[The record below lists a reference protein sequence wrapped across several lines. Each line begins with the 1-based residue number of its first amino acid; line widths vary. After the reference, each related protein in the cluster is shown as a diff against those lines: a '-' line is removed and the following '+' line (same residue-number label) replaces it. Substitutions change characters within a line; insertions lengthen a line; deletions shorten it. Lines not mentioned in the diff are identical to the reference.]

1 MKKILIIVIAGILL
15 LGFAARLYKFD
26 NPVADWHSWR
36 QADTSSVSR
45 NFVNNGVNLLFPTYQ
60 DLSNVPS
67 GRDNPQGY
75 RFVEFPIYNL
85 VQAETYKYIG
95 ILTLEEW
102 GRMVTIII
110 SLASSFLIFLIVKR
124 HQNQLSALIAMF
136 FFTFLPY
143 SIYYG
148 RTILPDPSM
157 IAAILA
163 SIYFFDLWLEK
174 PKKYLLFGLSLLF
187 TAIALLIKPFAAFFT
202 LPMIYL
208 ALDKYGN
215 DFYKKWQLWVFGIL
229 SLMPLIAWRVWMS
242 AHPEGIPASG
252 WLFNYGNIRFKGAY
266 FYWVF
271 GERIAKLISGYFGVS
286 LLVLGLITKFKSNKS
301 FWFFTSFLVSSLLYM
316 VVVATGNVQHDYYQI
331 LIVPTLCIFMGL
343 GGDFLINHTKD
354 YANKYLGIFLFF
366 VITGFTLFF
375 GWYWIRDYYNINNP
389 SILVA
394 GEAVD
399 RLTPKDAKVI
409 ANYEGDTSFL
419 YQTKRSGWASYE
431 TGLPEMVTLGADYLV
446 NVNPTPHDFEYAKNY
461 KIVDQTSQY
470 VIFDLHKS
478 P

>member
-1 MKKILIIVIAGILL
+1 
-15 LGFAARLYKFD
+15 
-26 NPVADWHSWR
+26 
-36 QADTSSVSR
+36 
-45 NFVNNGVNLLFPTYQ
+45 
-60 DLSNVPS
+60 
-67 GRDNPQGY
+67 
-75 RFVEFPIYNL
+75 
-85 VQAETYKYIG
+85 
-95 ILTLEEW
+95 
-102 GRMVTIII
+102 
-110 SLASSFLIFLIVKR
+110 
-124 HQNQLSALIAMF
+124 
-136 FFTFLPY
+136 
-143 SIYYG
+143 
-148 RTILPDPSM
+148 
-157 IAAILA
+157 
-163 SIYFFDLWLEK
+163 
-174 PKKYLLFGLSLLF
+174 
-187 TAIALLIKPFAAFFT
+187 
-202 LPMIYL
+202 
-208 ALDKYGN
+208 
-215 DFYKKWQLWVFGIL
+215 
-229 SLMPLIAWRVWMS
+229 
-242 AHPEGIPASG
+242 
-252 WLFNYGNIRFKGAY
+252 
-266 FYWVF
+266 
-271 GERIAKLISGYFGVS
+271 
-286 LLVLGLITKFKSNKS
+286 
-301 FWFFTSFLVSSLLYM
+301 
-316 VVVATGNVQHDYYQI
+316 
-331 LIVPTLCIFMGL
+331 MGL